1 MITLD
6 SCHSRWEFDTDQ
18 YRFRRVLRG
27 PDLVV
32 RAIATEWR
40 TYHELRVHEDS
51 DSFLVVLN
59 EGGTRVVRSWRHPD
73 VSCPNCGQGTTN
85 AAA

>member
-1 MITLD
+1 MIILD

-18 YRFRRVLRG
+18 HRFRRVLRG
-27 PDLVV
+27 PDLAV

-40 TYHELRVHEDS
+40 TYHELHVQEDS

-59 EGGTRVVRSWRHPD
+59 EVRTRMVRSWRHRD
-73 VSCPNCGQGTTN
+73 DFCQNCSQGTTN
-85 AAA
+85 AVA